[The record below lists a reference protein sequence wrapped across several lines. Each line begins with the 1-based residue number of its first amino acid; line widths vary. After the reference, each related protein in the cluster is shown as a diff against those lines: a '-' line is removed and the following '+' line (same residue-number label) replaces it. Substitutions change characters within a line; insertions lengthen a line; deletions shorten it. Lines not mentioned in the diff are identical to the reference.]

1 MYVIAGNYY
10 SKGIVGDDAST
21 LSQYW
26 ELGWECG
33 VSNVYIKH
41 YLDIGRISKK
51 DTVVTRNSREFFY
64 SSVFDNVIDWETY
77 QKIKTD
83 SDKVISIPDEL
94 DITNLLNYD
103 YAGVNID
110 LVCDFDL
117 DPNIENK
124 YNIDSEFVIICVRL
138 RDHGAY
144 RNTDINVAIKL
155 IEYLKSEGYEVFIV
169 GHGSKFLE
177 SQYKVRYLDLLDY
190 ASLTNSRYCK
200 LCVST
205 LSGIIH
211 LPCFTGHKNLNAF
224 VLDHYGERNQNNHPI
239 YMGDNI
245 NYKNIKTKFINGPE
259 NFEVIKSL
267 FDQIR

>member
-10 SKGIVGDDAST
+10 SKGVVGDDSSS
-21 LSQYW
+21 LFGYW

-33 VSNVYIKH
+33 LSNVFIKN
-41 YLDIGRISKK
+41 YLDIGRISKE
-51 DTVVTRNSREFFY
+51 DTIVTRNGREFFY

-77 QKIKTD
+77 QRIKTD
-83 SDKVISIPDEL
+83 SDEVISIPGEL
-94 DITNLLNYD
+94 DIPKLGNFD
-103 YAGVNID
+103 YTAVNSD

-117 DPNIENK
+117 DPNIESK
-124 YNIDSEFVIICVRL
+124 YDINSEFAIICVRL

-155 IEYLKSEGYEVFIV
+155 IEYLQSEGYKVFIV
-169 GHGSKFLE
+169 GQGSESLE
-177 SQYKVRYLDLLDY
+177 SQFNVKYLDLLDY
-190 ASLTNSRYCK
+190 ASLTSSKYCK

-211 LPCFTGHKNLNAF
+211 LPCFTGHENLNAF
-224 VLDHYGERNQNNHPI
+224 VLDHHGERKQNDHPI
-239 YMGDNI
+239 LMGDNI

-259 NFEVIKSL
+259 NFEVIKTL
-267 FDQIR
+267 FEQVR